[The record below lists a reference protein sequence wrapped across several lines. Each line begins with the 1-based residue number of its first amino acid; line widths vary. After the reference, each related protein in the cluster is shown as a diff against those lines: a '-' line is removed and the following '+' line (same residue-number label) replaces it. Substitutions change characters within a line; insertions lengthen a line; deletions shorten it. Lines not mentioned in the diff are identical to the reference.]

1 MRRDEKTILDT
12 FPLAASLPV
21 IKSFLVGRNAMKR
34 LRIPRPVYILV
45 IILALNVALSSRSRG
60 AQESLARSKQTLTA
74 DERSMIERAVLEDK
88 RVRQIVG
95 EEKPRVLTSDVQID
109 KAEAEAFL
117 AGKTDKK
124 PTRRVTVVVFN
135 PKTNRA
141 ARVLVSLEETRIL
154 EVQETKAEEV
164 PFSREDAEDALAL
177 AKASPEVRRAVGDRL
192 DQFTILDSGS
202 EARPPFAAQAL
213 PLRSTNPRD
222 PCSTDRCLDLIFRT
236 EEGYLSVR
244 AHVDLTK
251 RTATIEKQE
260 RGRHQ

>member
-1 MRRDEKTILDT
+1 
-12 FPLAASLPV
+12 
-21 IKSFLVGRNAMKR
+21 MKR
-34 LRIPRPVYILV
+34 LHTPRVAL
-45 IILALNVALSSRSRG
+45 ILAIIFAFNIALPSRSRG
-60 AQESLARSKQTLTA
+60 AQESLARSKQVLTA
-74 DERSMIERAVLEDK
+74 DERSMVERAVLEDK

-117 AGKTDKK
+117 AGKTNNQ
-124 PTRRVTVVVFN
+124 PARRATVVAFN

-141 ARVLVSLEETRIL
+141 VRVLVSLEESRIL
-154 EVQETKAEEV
+154 EVQEIKAEEV

-177 AKASPEVRRAVGDRL
+177 AKASPEVRRAVGGRL
-192 DQFTILDSGS
+192 DQFTILESGS
-202 EARPPFAAQAL
+202 DARVPFAAQAL

-251 RTATIEKQE
+251 HTATVENKQE
-260 RGRHQ
+260 GEQHQ

>member
-1 MRRDEKTILDT
+1 
-12 FPLAASLPV
+12 
-21 IKSFLVGRNAMKR
+21 MKR
-34 LRIPRPVYILV
+34 LRIPR
-45 IILALNVALSSRSRG
+45 VALIFAIVFAFNIALAGHSRG
-60 AQESLARSKQTLTA
+60 AQESPARSKQSLTS
-74 DERSMIERAVLEDK
+74 DERSVIERAVLEDK

-95 EEKPRVLTSDVQID
+95 EEKPRVLTSDAQID

-117 AGKTDKK
+117 AGKTDKQ
-124 PTRRVTVVVFN
+124 PARRVTVVVFN

-141 ARVLVSLEETRIL
+141 ARVLVSIEESRIL
-154 EVQETKAEEV
+154 EVQEIKAEEV

-177 AKASPEVRRAVGDRL
+177 AKDSPEVRRAVGGRL
-192 DQFTILDSGS
+192 DQFTILESGS
-202 EARPPFAAQAL
+202 DARVPFAAQAL

-251 RTATIEKQE
+251 RTATIENKQD
-260 RGRHQ
+260 GGQHQ